1 VRRIRHHDD
10 DGIGLLGNLP
20 AGLADDATGR
30 DKLRRNR
37 PNVMQKQ
44 VMSGGLEMA
53 RHRTSH
59 GAEAD
64 EADIDHAG
72 VSLVAIRYR
81 A

>member
-1 VRRIRHHDD
+1 
-10 DGIGLLGNLP
+10 
-20 AGLADDATGR
+20 
-30 DKLRRNR
+30 
-37 PNVMQKQ
+37 MQKQ